1 MFPGNTLNRSITR
14 QRQRRIPTSDQLRT
28 SLASTTCVTY
38 LNHRPYSA
46 KYAPPERVPTAFAS
60 EVYHER
66 EIPGKPYQLDRYL
79 KAPTPATTETPMD
92 LTPKQRKV
100 IERTLRVDLVGEGAA
115 NWIYQSTKFVT
126 DLKGDKETSKKV
138 EEMWSTERHHLRTL
152 STLQKQHRVRP
163 TLLYPVWKAAAWT
176 LGAGTAMMGPRA
188 IMACT
193 EAIETVI
200 GEHYDDQIKALAT
213 VFPLEDPNEL
223 SSISDAKK
231 DSFPP
236 ATFTPD
242 HASSGMPSL
251 STSADPTPLSEL
263 DNPALHPS
271 VPLMHKILQEFRDDE
286 LEHLDTAVE
295 NDAQLTPGHALLST
309 VIETGCRGAIWV
321 AARI

>member
-1 MFPGNTLNRSITR
+1 MNPGNTFNRSITR
-14 QRQRRIPTSDQLRT
+14 QRRRTIPTLPT
-28 SLASTTCVTY
+28 HAPPFHVAFPL
-38 LNHRPYSA
+38 LNLRPYSA
-46 KYAPPERVPTAFAS
+46 KYAPAEREPTTFAS
-60 EVYHER
+60 EAYHER
-66 EIPGKPYQLDRYL
+66 EVPGKPYQADRYL
-79 KAPTPATTETPMD
+79 TNPSIATTETPTD
-92 LTPKQRKV
+92 LTPEQRKI

-115 NWIYQSTKFVT
+115 NWIYQATKFVT

-138 EEMWSTERHHLRTL
+138 EEMWQTERHHLCTL

-163 TLLYPVWKAAAWT
+163 TALYPVWKAASWG
-176 LGAGTAMMGPRA
+176 LGAATAMMGPRA

-213 VFPLEDPNEL
+213 VFPLEDPNSL

-231 DSFPP
+231 DPSTPSAEFI
-236 ATFTPD
+236 PD
-242 HASSGMPSL
+242 HASSDMPSTI
-251 STSADPTPLSEL
+251 STSSDPTPTSEL
-263 DNPALHPS
+263 SSPAVHPS

-321 AARI
+321 AARV